1 MFHLIWEQKMHQGR
15 LRVNTRLAS
24 VIDVIFHSSHIS
36 TKYVSGARSSG
47 PNKPYKKP
55 GLTYRPSQAEGVGL
69 CGAA

>member
-36 TKYVSGARSSG
+36 TKYVSGARS
-47 PNKPYKKP
+47 KELLK
-55 GLTYRPSQAEGVGL
+55 LASQSIE
-69 CGAA
+69 